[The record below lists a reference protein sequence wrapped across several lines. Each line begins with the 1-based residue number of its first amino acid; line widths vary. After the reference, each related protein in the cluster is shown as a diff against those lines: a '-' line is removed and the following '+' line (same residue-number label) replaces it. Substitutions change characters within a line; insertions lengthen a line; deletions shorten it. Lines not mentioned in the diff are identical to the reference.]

1 MPIKPIDLQT
11 LFLQMERVGKQQFV
25 EKEGAIL
32 QQSLNAAAVQ
42 KKNDETARAVKAVTD
57 DQKGAEA
64 LKDEKEG
71 SSDLPQEGGKKK
83 EAGSGEAGKET
94 IKDPALGGHIDITG

>member
-11 LFLQMERVGKQQFV
+11 LFLQMERVGKQQHI
-25 EKEGAIL
+25 EKEGAVL
-32 QQSLNAAAVQ
+32 QQSLHGAALQ

-64 LKDEKEG
+64 VKDEKDG
-71 SSDLPQEGGKKK
+71 SSATPQEGEKKK
-83 EAGSGEAGKET
+83 EPEAGGSGKET